1 MIKIKM
7 ILSGDIDLLD
17 ELLSAASLNLETP
30 ERLRR
35 KGPPPP
41 PQSED
46 MRLKSASSGFSAW
59 TNDFLSTDDA
69 KSTKKD

>member
-1 MIKIKM
+1 MSNLKI
-7 ILSGDIDLLD
+7 LSSGDIDILD

-41 PQSED
+41 QSEE

>member
-17 ELLSAASLNLETP
+17 ELLSAASRNLETP

-35 KGPPPP
+35 KGPPP

>member
-1 MIKIKM
+1 MSKIQM
-7 ILSGDIDLLD
+7 LSSGDIDLLD

-35 KGPPPP
+35 KGP

>member
-1 MIKIKM
+1 MITIKM

-41 PQSED
+41 QSED